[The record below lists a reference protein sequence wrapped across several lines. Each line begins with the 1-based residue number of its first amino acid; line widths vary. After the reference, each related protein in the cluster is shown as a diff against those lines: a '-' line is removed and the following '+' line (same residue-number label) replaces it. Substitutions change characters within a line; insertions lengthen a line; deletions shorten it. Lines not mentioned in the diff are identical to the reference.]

1 MSNQV
6 VDDSVLVASFI
17 ASLQGKD
24 AKTITAYAATVR
36 AFVSWLATMP
46 GGTPFEPTLLTE
58 AAMRGYLDTLKAKGQ
73 APRTRAK
80 AITAL
85 QRFCRWAQD
94 EGHIRRNPIPATV
107 LPP

>member
-1 MSNQV
+1 
-6 VDDSVLVASFI
+6 
-17 ASLQGKD
+17 
-24 AKTITAYAATVR
+24 
-36 AFVSWLATMP
+36 MP

>member
-36 AFVSWLATMP
+36 AFVSWLAYH
-46 GGTPFEPTLLTE
+46 
-58 AAMRGYLDTLKAKGQ
+58 A
-73 APRTRAK
+73 
-80 AITAL
+80 
-85 QRFCRWAQD
+85 RWY
-94 EGHIRRNPIPATV
+94 PV
-107 LPP
+107 